1 MVDTTEQDFD
11 SVFSLNARGAFFAM
25 QEAARVLPDGGRIMV
40 FNNGD
45 TDTRPYSTV
54 DEIVP
59 VMKGRNYVEKD
70 GVFQAKRVRSVYPVA
85 SVTSTSSTPLFAP
98 FISGAQ
104 RLPNGDTLITDG
116 PDGRIFEIT
125 KKGDT
130 AWAYQNAFAAQAPV
144 ITAPNGFVIR
154 PERLFRAYRYSP
166 SYAGLK
172 GKGLDSGS
180 GSSTGKAK
188 TSY

>member
-1 MVDTTEQDFD
+1 M
-11 SVFSLNARGAFFAM
+11 
-25 QEAARVLPDGGRIMV
+25 
-40 FNNGD
+40 
-45 TDTRPYSTV
+45 
-54 DEIVP
+54 
-59 VMKGRNYVEKD
+59 
-70 GVFQAKRVRSVYPVA
+70 FQAKRVRRVYPVA

-130 AWAYQNAFAAQAPV
+130 VWAYQNAFAAQAPV

-172 GKGLDSGS
+172 GKGLDN

>member
-1 MVDTTEQDFD
+1 CREQ
-11 SVFSLNARGAFFAM
+11 
-25 QEAARVLPDGGRIMV
+25 GGR
-40 FNNGD
+40 
-45 TDTRPYSTV
+45 
-54 DEIVP
+54 
-59 VMKGRNYVEKD
+59 
-70 GVFQAKRVRSVYPVA
+70 FQSKRARRVYRLA
-85 SVTSTSSTPLFAP
+85 SVTSPSSTPRFPPL
-98 FISGAQ
+98 ISGAL
-104 RLPNGDTLITDG
+104 RLLNEDTLITGG
-116 PDGRIFEIT
+116 PDGRICEIT

-130 AWAYQNAFAAQAPV
+130 LWAYQNAFAAQAPV

-172 GKGLDSGS
+172 GKGLDN